1 MLVTYTLIAFLEV
14 GMIKKQIRIITVTAA
29 AILTISACSSGGTTT
44 SGALSATDAVTSTVT
59 SADTTTP
66 STTVAEGTTST
77 TAIETTTTET
87 TSIGTTTPETTTSA
101 PSQSNGKVADAF
113 LKSAE
118 FMAALDS
125 YRVTNETKSN
135 TFGMDI
141 ETTTVM
147 DYFPKENS
155 YKTVI
160 DVGGMKM
167 ESYMVDN
174 KTYTQI
180 PGGEWMLMII
190 DDPEPTAEEA
200 LEEFNFEELSD
211 LFSYEETNDGYVL
224 KTKRTLTNEEMEK
237 LGPAFGGVD
246 DGQDDEELDED
257 VEIAYDLEIHLNK
270 DYSNDETM
278 MKMVMSME
286 GMVVESEVHAV
297 YSNFNELESFTLPEE
312 AKNAK
317 ELDFPMP

>member
-1 MLVTYTLIAFLEV
+1 M
-14 GMIKKQIRIITVTAA
+14 MKKQIRIITVTAA
-29 AILTISACSSGGTTT
+29 AILMISACSSGGTTT
-44 SGALSATDAVTSTVT
+44 SAGT

-66 STTVAEGTTST
+66 SSTVAESTTST
-77 TAIETTTTET
+77 TTPETTTPETTTTET
-87 TSIGTTTPETTTSA
+87 TTTETTTTETTTTETTTSA

-113 LKSAE
+113 RKSAE
-118 FMAALDS
+118 LMAALDS
-125 YRVTNETKSN
+125 YRVTNAIKSN

-147 DYFPKENS
+147 DYYPRENS
-155 YKTVI
+155 YKTVM
-160 DVGGMKM
+160 DMNGMVM

-200 LEEFNFEELSD
+200 LEEFDSDKLLD
-211 LFSYEETNDGYVL
+211 LFSFEETQDGYIL

-270 DYSNDETM
+270 DYSNNETM
-278 MKMVMSME
+278 MKMVMSMD

-297 YSNFNELESFTLPEE
+297 YSHFNELEPFKLPEE
-312 AKNAK
+312 AKDAK
-317 ELDFPMP
+317 EMDFPMP

>member
-1 MLVTYTLIAFLEV
+1 M
-14 GMIKKQIRIITVTAA
+14 KKQIRIITLTAA
-29 AILTISACSSGGTTT
+29 AVLTISACSSGGTTT
-44 SGALSATDAVTSTVT
+44 SGALNATDTIT
-59 SADTTTP
+59 SADSTTP
-66 STTVAEGTTST
+66 SSTVAESTTST
-77 TAIETTTTET
+77 TAIETTTPET
-87 TSIGTTTPETTTSA
+87 TTTETTTPETTTAETTTSG

-118 FMAALDS
+118 FMAALDN
-125 YRVTNETKSN
+125 YRLTNETKSN

-147 DYFPKENS
+147 DYYPKENS

-167 ESYMVDN
+167 ESYMVGN

-200 LEEFNFEELSD
+200 LEEFDTDKLID
-211 LFSYEETNDGYVL
+211 LFSYEETQDGYIL
-224 KTKRTLTNEEMEK
+224 KTKRTLTNAEMEK
-237 LGPAFGGVD
+237 LGPAFGGVA

-257 VEIAYDLEIHLNK
+257 LEIAYDLEIHLNK

-297 YSNFNELESFTLPEE
+297 YSNFNELEPFRLPEE
-312 AKNAK
+312 AKDAK